1 MNPSEPDA
9 TRRTEATM
17 TARLHSIAGETRA
30 RSGVALSRARAVRDF
45 TADWKRWSLAERVGA
60 VALVASLIFSSSI
73 TYALRS

>member
-9 TRRTEATM
+9 TGRTEATM
-17 TARLHSIAGETRA
+17 MARSIAGETRA